1 MNLQSMLGVAL
12 GLGLGVSVVGLGCS
26 KEDPGAKAET
36 AVEGAETAGAK
47 GKETAAEGKEAGTS
61 AVVEG
66 RKSEKPA
73 AKDLLETAVERRLY
87 SDRIEASSFA
97 WGNYNRFHENY
108 HPNYLMDG
116 DPVTT
121 WLEDVPG
128 NGIGEWVRIATSPIE
143 GTTKLRLRMQ
153 NGYHKSESL
162 FKKNSRVKAME
173 IKVLPDGPTKRFELA
188 DSMEWQELEM
198 GFGSTKFEGIELKML
213 EAYGG
218 TKYDDLCISDL
229 ELFVTGRTPENP
241 AFEAKKLA
249 QVQEWKESR
258 IDAAKMFEDAASS
271 ELPIKSAYK
280 VVKSDT
286 KTKFSRGDDYNV
298 GAQMLAMLA
307 KEPNVDAKIVAR
319 ANAALASKFAG
330 WKHYRPVI
338 KNPMK
343 VPDVDGLV
351 SFRTDRSAYGWR
363 DDVFELPAL
372 KKGKSL
378 ANNQRVALFEAKNK
392 KMESGLECTKGREHA
407 QRPAEAV
414 GPNASELL
422 VWRCFEE
429 EEREGVYRYMSWEL
443 LEYDEDGWLQLAI
456 GPQSAHVF
464 HWDKSDTGVTLASAS
479 RVSHWGRNMAHL
491 TSSEASGVPLKK

>member
-1 MNLQSMLGVAL
+1 MNLQSMLSVSL
-12 GLGLGVSVVGLGCS
+12 GLGLGACVIASGCS
-26 KEDPGAKAET
+26 TDESGAKPEKTKVVADKENAAIGTSGVIAAEPRQSERPAAET
-36 AVEGAETAGAK
+36 
-47 GKETAAEGKEAGTS
+47 
-61 AVVEG
+61 
-66 RKSEKPA
+66 
-73 AKDLLETAVERRLY
+73 LLEAPVERRLY

-128 NGIGEWVRIATSPIE
+128 NGIGEWVRIGTSPIE
-143 GTTKLRLRMQ
+143 GTTKIRLRMQ

-173 IKVLPDGPTKRFELA
+173 IKVLPDGPTKRFEIA
-188 DSMEWQELEM
+188 DTMDWQELEM
-198 GFGSTKFEGIELKML
+198 GFAATKFEGVELKML
-213 EAYGG
+213 EAFGG
-218 TKYDDLCISDL
+218 TKYEDLCISDV
-229 ELFVTGRTPENP
+229 ELYVTGRTPENP

-249 QVQEWKESR
+249 QVKEWKQSR
-258 IDAAKMFEDAASS
+258 IDAAKMFVDAAAS

-280 VVKSDT
+280 VVMSDT
-286 KTKFSRGDDYNV
+286 RTKFKGADDYIV
-298 GAQMLAMLA
+298 GAAMLAILA
-307 KEPNVDAKIVAR
+307 KEPNVDAELVSR

-330 WKHYRPVI
+330 WRHYRPVI
-338 KNPMK
+338 KNPIK

-351 SFRTDRSAYGWR
+351 SFRVDRSSYGWR
-363 DDVFELPAL
+363 NDVFELPAL

-378 ANNQRVALFEAKNK
+378 AQNQRVALFESKDK
-392 KMESGLECTKGREHA
+392 KMKSGLECKSGREHA
-407 QRPAEAV
+407 QRPADAE

-443 LEYDEDGWLQLAI
+443 LEYDEDGWLRLAI

-464 HWDKSDTGVTLASAS
+464 HWAKGETGVTLASAS
-479 RVSHWGRNMAHL
+479 RVIRWGNKMAHL
-491 TSSEASGVPLKK
+491 KAAEATGAAPKE